1 MSTRQD
7 ISVAEARDE
16 VVDVLAEALWAILLQ
31 DGQLT
36 TGSCPK
42 PKPANDNEQQAEIK
56 RL

>member
-16 VVDVLAEALWAILLQ
+16 VTDVLAEALWAILLQ

-42 PKPANDNEQQAEIK
+42 PKPANDNEQQAETK

>member
-7 ISVAEARDE
+7 ISVAEARAE

-31 DGQLT
+31 GGQLT
-36 TGSCPK
+36 TGSRPR
-42 PKPANDNEQQAEIK
+42 PKPANENAQQHETK

>member
-36 TGSCPK
+36 TGSRRE
-42 PKPANDNEQQAEIK
+42 PKPANDNEQQSENK

>member
-7 ISVAEARDE
+7 ISVTEARAE

-31 DGQLT
+31 SGQLT
-36 TGSCPK
+36 TGSRPNAE
-42 PKPANDNEQQAEIK
+42 PANDNEQQSENK